1 MTMISI
7 TAMITK
13 HSTNTAP
20 TDPPITPPTLTAGC
34 CNLHRYENER
44 ILIIMMFM
52 HCYISTEAL
61 MEKKGDTKIVPNLFV
76 MLKEGEVLK
85 KMVR

>member
-1 MTMISI
+1 
-7 TAMITK
+7 MITK

-20 TDPPITPPTLTAGC
+20 TDPPITPPTLTTGC

-44 ILIIMMFM
+44 ILMMFM
-52 HCYISTEAL
+52 HCYISTDAL
-61 MEKKGDTKIVPNLFV
+61 MEKKRDTKIVPNLFV
-76 MLKEGEVLK
+76 ILKESEVLN